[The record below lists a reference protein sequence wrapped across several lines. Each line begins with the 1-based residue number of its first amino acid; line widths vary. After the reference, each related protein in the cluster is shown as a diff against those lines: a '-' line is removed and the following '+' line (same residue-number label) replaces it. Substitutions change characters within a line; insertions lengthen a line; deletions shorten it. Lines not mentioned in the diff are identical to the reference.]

1 AKDAYDKI
9 RAGAH
14 AVQLYSALVYEGIG
28 LVGEIARGLDAL
40 LVRDRHANVSEAVAT
55 RRDAW
60 L

>member
-1 AKDAYDKI
+1 DKI